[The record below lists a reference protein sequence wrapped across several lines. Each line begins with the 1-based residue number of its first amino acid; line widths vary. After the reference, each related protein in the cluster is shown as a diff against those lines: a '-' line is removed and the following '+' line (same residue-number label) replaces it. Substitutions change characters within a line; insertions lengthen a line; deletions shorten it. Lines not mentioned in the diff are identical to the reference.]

1 VTGHDEAVIDAPP
14 LPPPAVVAPAPR
26 EVSWGLVAGTA
37 PSGTRRIVVRVGG
50 RVLADRPLRGRRFS
64 LRVDLPAR
72 NATLRVTAVAGER
85 SSTTA
90 VPNVRGLP
98 AAGVPR
104 LSLPRRHA
112 QLDRRVRSLTRSFGG
127 VSGVY
132 VQDLA
137 SGWGAA
143 WNAAARFPAA
153 STLKL
158 AIAVTVLRRHEGLPT
173 GRLEVLLRRMLVLSE
188 NVAANELEAWLGG
201 AAAVEETL
209 RALELHDS
217 LMYGG
222 YEVERRPAAARQ
234 PIPIRVEQRPSFPP
248 GKYSSAWDLGRLA
261 RAIYAGGAGKGPLP
275 GLGVTASEARHLLW
289 LLAHVQDRV
298 KLGRYLGASASLLHK
313 AGWLKT
319 VRHDAGIVVWPG
331 GAFVAAVLTWSPRG
345 VGTSADVLAG
355 GVTRE
360 SLAVFRTIG

>member
-1 VTGHDEAVIDAPP
+1 MLDAPA

-37 PSGTRRIVVRVGG
+37 PRGTQSVVVRVGE
-50 RVLADRPLRGRRFS
+50 RVLADKPLRGRRFS

-72 NATLRVTAVAGER
+72 DATVRITTVAGVR

-90 VPNVRGLP
+90 VPHVRGLP
-98 AAGVPR
+98 AGSAPR
-104 LSLPRRHA
+104 LALPRRHA

-127 VSGVY
+127 ISGVY

-158 AIAVTVLRRHEGLPT
+158 AIAVAVLRWHDGSPV
-173 GRLEVLLRRMLVLSE
+173 GRVEVLLRRMLVLSE
-188 NVAANELEAWLGG
+188 NEAANELQAWLGG
-201 AAAVEETL
+201 AGRVEETL

-222 YEVERRPAAARQ
+222 YVEEPRRPAAARE
-234 PIPIRVEQRPSFPP
+234 PIPIRADERPSFRP
-248 GKYSSAWDLGRLA
+248 GKYTSAWDLARLA
-261 RAIYAGGAGKGPLP
+261 RAIYAGAAANGPLA

-289 LLAHVQDRV
+289 LLAHVQDRG

-319 VRHDAGIVVWPG
+319 VRHDAGLVIWPG
-331 GAFVAAVLTWSPRG
+331 GAFVAAVLTWNPRG

-355 GVTRE
+355 SVTRAG
-360 SLAVFRTIG
+360 LDTFG

>member
-1 VTGHDEAVIDAPP
+1 VLDAPA
-14 LPPPAVVAPAPR
+14 LLPPAVVAPAPR

-37 PSGTRRIVVRVGG
+37 PRGTQRVVVRVGE
-50 RVLADRPLRGRRFS
+50 RVVADRPLRGRRFS
-64 LRVDLPAR
+64 LRLDLPAR
-72 NATLRVTAVAGER
+72 DATLRVTTIAGER

-90 VPNVRGLP
+90 VPQVRGLP
-98 AAGVPR
+98 AAGAPR

-112 QLDRRVRSLTRSFGG
+112 QLDRRVRSLTRSYGG

-158 AIAVTVLRRHEGLPT
+158 AIAVTVVRRHDGLPT

-188 NVAANELEAWLGG
+188 NEAANELEAWLGG
-201 AAAVEETL
+201 PARVEETL

-222 YEVERRPAAARQ
+222 YEVEPRRPAAARE

-261 RAIYAGGAGKGPLP
+261 RAVYAGAAGKGPLP

-289 LLAHVQDRV
+289 LLAHVQDRG

-331 GAFVAAVLTWSPRG
+331 GAFVAAVLTWSPHG

-355 GVTRE
+355 SVTRDA
-360 SLAVFRTIG
+360 LDVFRSVG

>member
-1 VTGHDEAVIDAPP
+1 MMKLCSMHRHSRLRPSSRRRRRRCRGASSRARR
-14 LPPPAVVAPAPR
+14 PAVTPPR
-26 EVSWGLVAGTA
+26 LS
-37 PSGTRRIVVRVGG
+37 
-50 RVLADRPLRGRRFS
+50 LRGRR
-64 LRVDLPAR
+64 AR
-72 NATLRVTAVAGER
+72 
-85 SSTTA
+85 
-90 VPNVRGLP
+90 
-98 AAGVPR
+98 
-104 LSLPRRHA
+104 
-112 QLDRRVRSLTRSFGG
+112 LDRRVRSLTHAFSG

-158 AIAVTVLRRHEGLPT
+158 AIAVAVLRWHDGIPM
-173 GRLEVLLRRMLVLSE
+173 GRVEVLLRRMLVLSDNE
-188 NVAANELEAWLGG
+188 AANELEAWLGG
-201 AAAVEETL
+201 SGRVEETL

-222 YEVERRPAAARQ
+222 YEVEPRRPAAARE
-234 PIPIRVEQRPSFPP
+234 PIPIRVERRPSFPP
-248 GKYSSAWDLGRLA
+248 GKYTSAWDLARLA
-261 RAIYAGGAGKGPLP
+261 RAVYVGAAGKGPLP

-289 LLAHVQDRV
+289 LLAHVQDRG

-331 GAFVAAVLTWSPRG
+331 GAFVAAVMTWSPRG

-355 GVTRE
+355 SVARE
-360 SLAVFRTIG
+360 ALEE